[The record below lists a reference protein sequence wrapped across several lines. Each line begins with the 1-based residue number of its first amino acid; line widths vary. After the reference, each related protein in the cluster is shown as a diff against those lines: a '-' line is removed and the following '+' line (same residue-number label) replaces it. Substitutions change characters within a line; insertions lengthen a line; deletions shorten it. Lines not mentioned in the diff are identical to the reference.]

1 MVSTDLLMLQSMQL
15 GLVLLTWGKAALVL
29 GLAYGAW
36 RIARRL

>member
-1 MVSTDLLMLQSMQL
+1 MVSGDLLMLQAMQL
-15 GLVLLTWGKAALVL
+15 GLIVLAWSKALLLL